1 MRPIL
6 LILAVV
12 LLLRVPFLNQ
22 AIQGDDVNYL
32 YGAQHA
38 QIDPLHPTHAR
49 YVFLG
54 DLVDMRGHSHPPL
67 NAWILALLLAV
78 LGDVREVPF
87 HAAYALLSMVA
98 ACAMWS
104 LARRFS
110 ERPLWATLLFLA
122 TPAFVVNGNSLESDL
137 PFLAFWMAA
146 IALFVNAVER
156 RSGPGLACACACGA
170 LAGMSAFQGVFLT
183 PILGV
188 FAWLYAKDWRPAWF
202 GTLAA
207 PVAIVA
213 WQVFERV
220 TSGALPAAVLA
231 GYFQTYGF
239 QAITQKLKSAG
250 ALSVHALWIICPL
263 LIPPAV
269 VASARR
275 RDRDTVFL
283 CAWTALFFLSVAA
296 VVFAGSARYLLPLAA
311 PVALLASRL
320 NSGWLAAGFALQMA
334 LSIALA
340 VVNYEHWDG
349 YRRFAHEL
357 RPQME
362 NRRVWVNGEW
372 GLRFYLEAEG
382 ALPLRN
388 NQAVYPGDIVVSS
401 ELGYPAPFTAGGGTL
416 APIARRE
423 IRPWL
428 PLRIIGLGTKSAY
441 STVSAGYR
449 PFDFSTGPI
458 DRIRADLVI
467 ERKPTLELFRM
478 NSPEASE
485 HLVSGVYTL
494 EEGRWRWM
502 SAAAT
507 VMLKSPQTPT
517 PLHAIFVIPDA
528 SPARRIAL
536 SVEGHEVAAQTFG
549 GPGSYRLEASAR
561 AYAAERVTVTVSAD
575 RTFSA
580 PNDRR
585 ELSIILTEV
594 GFSR

>member
-38 QIDPLHPTHAR
+38 QIDPAHPTHAR

-67 NAWILALLLAV
+67 NAWILALLLA
-78 LGDVREVPF
+78 LMGDVREVPF
-87 HAAYALLSMVA
+87 HAAYALFSVA
-98 ACAMWS
+98 AAMAMWS
-104 LARRFS
+104 LSRRFS

-146 IALFVNAVER
+146 IALFANAVER
-156 RSGPGLACACACGA
+156 RSGPRLALACGCSA

-188 FAWLYAKDWRPAWF
+188 FVWLYARDWRPAWIS
-202 GTLAA
+202 TLAA
-207 PVAIVA
+207 PVAIAV

-220 TSGALPAAVLA
+220 SSGALPAAVLA

-239 QAITQKLKSAG
+239 QAIPQKVKSTV
-250 ALSVHALWIICPL
+250 ALCIHALWIVCPL
-263 LIPPAV
+263 LVPPAV
-269 VASARR
+269 AASAKR
-275 RDRDTVFL
+275 RDRDAIFLFSWIFVF
-283 CAWTALFFLSVAA
+283 FVSVAA
-296 VVFAGSARYLLPLAA
+296 VVFAGSARYLLPMAA

-320 NSGWLAAGFALQMA
+320 SPGWLAAGFALQMP

-349 YRRFAHEL
+349 YRRFVHAF
-357 RPQME
+357 RGQMG
-362 NRRVWVNGEW
+362 NRRVWVNAEW

-382 ALPLRN
+382 ALPLLN
-388 NQAVYPGDIVVSS
+388 NQAVRPDEIVVSS
-401 ELGYPAPFTAGGGTL
+401 ELGYPAPFTTGGGTL
-416 APIARRE
+416 VSIARAE

-441 STVSAGYR
+441 STVSGGFR

-467 ERKPTLELFRM
+467 ERKPTLELLPM

-485 HLVSGVYTL
+485 HLVSGVYDL

-502 SAAAT
+502 AAAAT
-507 VMLKSPQTPT
+507 VLLKAPRQAA
-517 PLHAIFVIPDA
+517 PLHVSFVIPDA
-528 SPARRIAL
+528 SPARRVAL
-536 SVEGHEVAAQTFG
+536 AIDGREVAAQTFS
-549 GPGSYRLEASAR
+549 GPGSYRLEA
-561 AYAAERVTVTVSAD
+561 AAKEYGGERLTVTVSAD
-575 RTFSA
+575 KTFSVA
-580 PNDRR
+580 GDRR

-594 GFSR
+594 GFK